1 VTTDT
6 APADPRDDKRAL
18 RAHARARRAEA
29 HAQAQT
35 HAEVD
40 GTAGEKLRENV
51 LAAIEIPRDAVIGS
65 YWPFRDEID
74 CAPLLQHLHDAG
86 HEIGLPVVT
95 ARAKGGIPRPMTFRP
110 WRPGMRL
117 AKGRLGEPTPPP
129 DADYGAGDLMPT
141 ILFVPLLAFDRR
153 GYRIGYG
160 GGNFDATIAARRAA
174 GAPLTAVGLAYAA
187 QEVETVPTEPHDQP
201 LDWIVTEREAIRA
214 SAAG

>member
-1 VTTDT
+1 VTTKT
-6 APADPRDDKRAL
+6 APADPRTAKREL

-29 HAQAQT
+29 HAALGE
-35 HAEVD
+35 A
-40 GTAGEKLRENV
+40 AGGLLRDNM

-74 CAPLLQHLHDAG
+74 CTPLLRHLHDAE

-95 ARAKGGIPRPMTFRP
+95 APAKDGRPRPMTFRP

-129 DADYGAGDLMPT
+129 DADYGAGDLVPT
-141 ILFVPLLAFDRR
+141 LLLVPLLAFDRR

-160 GGNFDATIAARRAA
+160 GGNFDASIAALHAA
-174 GAPLTAVGLAYAA
+174 GGTLTTVGIAYSA
-187 QEVETVPTEPHDQP
+187 QEVDAVPTEPHDQA
-201 LDWIVTEREAIRA
+201 LDWIVTERDAIKIG
-214 SAAG
+214 AAG

>member
-1 VTTDT
+1 VTTET
-6 APADPRDDKRAL
+6 APADPRNAKRDL

-29 HAQAQT
+29 HEKL
-35 HAEVD
+35 AEA
-40 GTAGEKLRENV
+40 AGEALRDTL
-51 LAAIEIPRDAVIGS
+51 LAAIDIPRGAVIGS

-74 CAPLLQHLHDAG
+74 CVPLLHHLHGAG

-95 ARAKGGIPRPMTFRP
+95 ARPKDGKPRPMTFRP

-129 DADYGAGDLMPT
+129 DADYGAGDLVPT
-141 ILFVPLLAFDRR
+141 VLIVPLLAFDRR

-160 GGNFDATIAARRAA
+160 GGNFDASIAHLRATGGQLLTI
-174 GAPLTAVGLAYAA
+174 GVAYNA
-187 QEVETVPTEPHDQP
+187 QEVETVPTEPHDEP
-201 LDWIVTEREAIRA
+201 LDWIVTEREAIRM